1 MSSFKVSIIVSF
13 DGCSLN
19 DDFCFS
25 VPTPSVVLSAN
36 RSGTLSAGTPLTLT
50 CTTTLSQLVDDGEE
64 VNIVWTGPDIKE
76 LSSGPR
82 INITNA
88 VNSTPPYVSELTI
101 SPLDAAVDSG
111 GYNCTVTV
119 TPRSGRESFV
129 SASTIESRE
138 QTVKVIG
145 E

>member
-1 MSSFKVSIIVSF
+1 MSSFKVSIVVSY

-19 DDFCFS
+19 DGFCFS
-25 VPTPSVVLSAN
+25 VPTPSVVLSASRN
-36 RSGTLSAGTPLTLT
+36 GTLSAGTPLTLT

-64 VNIVWTGPDIKE
+64 VNIVWTGPDITE

-88 VNSTPPYVSELTI
+88 VISTPTYVSELTI
-101 SPLDAAVDSG
+101 NPLDAAVDNG
-111 GYNCTVTV
+111 GYSCTVTV

-129 SASTIESRE
+129 SASTIASRE